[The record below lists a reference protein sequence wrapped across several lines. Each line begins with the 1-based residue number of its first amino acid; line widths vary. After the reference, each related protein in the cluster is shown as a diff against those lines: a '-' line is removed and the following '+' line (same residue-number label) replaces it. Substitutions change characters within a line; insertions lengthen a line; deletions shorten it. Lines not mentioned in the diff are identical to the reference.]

1 MKRTSDFSRI
11 FFGAFL
17 LFCCFT
23 FFIAL
28 SSEAASDNLITN
40 PGFETGTAPW
50 YFYTNGA
57 GTFANDAAG
66 SNSARAAHISI
77 TTQGTN
83 VQLYQAGLMLEADT
97 KYRLTFKADSNTGHD
112 LRVALLKYGSPYT
125 NYGLK
130 KTFNLGTTWQS
141 YSVEFTTSGFSGT
154 VNDGRLMFWLA
165 PYDAAG
171 DEYFFDDVVLEQ
183 IAAVP

>member
-1 MKRTSDFSRI
+1 MKQTSDCSRI
-11 FFGAFL
+11 FFGALL

-23 FFIAL
+23 LFIAL

-66 SNSARAAHISI
+66 SNSPRAAHISI

-83 VQLYQAGLMLEADT
+83 VQLYQAGLPLQDNT
-97 KYRLTFKADSNTGHD
+97 KYRLSFKGKSNTGHD
-112 LRVALLKYGSPYT
+112 VAISVLKHGSPYT
-125 NYGLK
+125 NYGLNAYA
-130 KTFNLGTTWQS
+130 FNLTTTWQS
-141 YSVEFTTSGFSGT
+141 YMVEFTTSGFTGT
-154 VNDGRLMFWLA
+154 VNDGRLMFWIA

-171 DEYFFDDVVLEQ
+171 DQ
-183 IAAVP
+183 